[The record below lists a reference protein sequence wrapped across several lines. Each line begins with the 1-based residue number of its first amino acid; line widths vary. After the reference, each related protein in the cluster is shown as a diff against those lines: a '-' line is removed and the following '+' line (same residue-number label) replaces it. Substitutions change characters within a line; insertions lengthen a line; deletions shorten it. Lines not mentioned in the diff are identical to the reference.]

1 MVDHGRARKLA
12 ERIKVIVAEALERGV
27 IKEPLGFVTI
37 TDVRVTGDL
46 QHASI
51 FFTVYGNDEER
62 AEAARILTANSGRIR
77 GEVGSNLTVRL
88 TPTIELILDALP
100 ESAKTIDD
108 LLAKAAAADAEV
120 EKLAKTA
127 AYAGDEDPYVK
138 PREISDN
145 DDADADLEDETV
157 DVDDAAVAPSIPA
170 ARSDSARGE

>member
-12 ERIKVIVAEALERGV
+12 ELIKVIVAEALERGV

-62 AEAARILTANSGRIR
+62 AEAARVLTANTGRIR
-77 GEVGSNLTVRL
+77 GEVGRNLTVRL

-120 EKLAKTA
+120 ERLAQA
-127 AYAGDEDPYVK
+127 AVYAGDEDPYVK
-138 PREISDN
+138 PREIADDDD
-145 DDADADLEDETV
+145 DDADLTKASL
-157 DVDDAAVAPSIPA
+157 DDNVTSSGDASPDSG
-170 ARSDSARGE
+170 RSA

>member
-62 AEAARILTANSGRIR
+62 AEAARILTANKGRIR
-77 GEVGSNLTVRL
+77 GEVGRNLTVRL

-120 EKLAKTA
+120 EKLAQVA

-138 PREISDN
+138 PREI
-145 DDADADLEDETV
+145 V
-157 DVDDAAVAPSIPA
+157 DVDEVDEVAEDSVDGDFTSAGDVPDVN
-170 ARSDSARGE
+170 RS

>member
-62 AEAARILTANSGRIR
+62 AEAARVLTANTGRIR
-77 GEVGSNLTVRL
+77 GEVGRNLTVRL

-120 EKLAKTA
+120 EKLAKAA

-138 PREISDN
+138 PREIH
-145 DDADADLEDETV
+145 DDD
-157 DVDDAAVAPSIPA
+157 DVDDRAEDNV
-170 ARSDSARGE
+170 DGDVTSAGDTSGVNRL

>member
-51 FFTVYGNDEER
+51 FFTVFGNDEER
-62 AEAARILTANSGRIR
+62 AEAARVLTANTGRIR
-77 GEVGSNLTVRL
+77 GEVGRNLTVRL

-120 EKLAKTA
+120 EKLAKAA

-138 PREISDN
+138 PREIH
-145 DDADADLEDETV
+145 DDD
-157 DVDDAAVAPSIPA
+157 DVDDRAEDNV
-170 ARSDSARGE
+170 DGDVTSAGDTSGVNRL

>member
-62 AEAARILTANSGRIR
+62 AEAARILTANKGRIR
-77 GEVGSNLTVRL
+77 GEVGRNLTVRL

-120 EKLAKTA
+120 EKLAQVA

-138 PREISDN
+138 PREISDD
-145 DDADADLEDETV
+145 DDADAEDETV
-157 DVDDAAVAPSIPA
+157 DVDDVDVATTPA
-170 ARSDSARGE
+170 GQSDSSRGE